1 MLWILINIRPHIRH
15 NIIDLLLL
23 LWHVRAPAHLVLFVC
38 DRALFL
44 TIDEII
50 RCRKLLDWCLIR
62 LLR

>member
-1 MLWILINIRPHIRH
+1 MLWILINIRPHIRPH
-15 NIIDLLLL
+15 IIDLLLL
-23 LWHVRAPAHLVLFVC
+23 LWHARAHLVLFVC

-50 RCRKLLDWCLIR
+50 RCKKLLDWCLIS